1 MKQAP
6 VPVENTKM
14 KTRILPDKIQKL
26 MTRDWEVDHASRWFL
41 SKIVAAVVF
50 LTVFGA
56 SPSVAQQG
64 INYDESKAPA
74 YTLPDPL
81 VMANGQRVTSA
92 RMWTAE
98 RRPELLKL
106 FETYEYGHSPGRP
119 KGMTFKVLSVE
130 VDALG
135 GKAVRKQVLI
145 NFTGNQDGPRMRLLI
160 YVPKDATKPVPIFLG
175 LNFGGNQT
183 VAPDPGIT
191 INPGWVGRGW
201 GVIDH
206 HATEESRGAS
216 ACQWQLQKIL
226 ARGYGLA
233 TAYYGDIEP
242 DFDGGIRHGVRALYL
257 HPGQSAPAADGWGA
271 IGAWAWGLS
280 RAMDYLE
287 TDKDVDPHRVA
298 VIGHSRLGKTALW
311 AGAQDTRFALVISN
325 DSGEGGA
332 ALSRHWMGET
342 VKAINTS
349 FPWWFCR
356 NYRKFNGDVNAL
368 PVDQHEL
375 IALIA
380 PRPVYIATA
389 AGDLWA
395 DPRGMFLAARAADP
409 VYRLLGTDGLGAA
422 KMPGIGHPVMT
433 TIGFHLR
440 CGPHDV
446 TAYDWGRFLDFADKH
461 ERVR

>member
-1 MKQAP
+1 ML
-6 VPVENTKM
+6 M
-14 KTRILPDKIQKL
+14 RISPDKIQIML
-26 MTRDWEVDHASRWFL
+26 TRDGKVNHANRWFPA
-41 SKIVAAVVF
+41 KIVAAVAF
-50 LTVFGA
+50 LIVFGA
-56 SPSVAQQG
+56 SPSLAQQG

-74 YTLPDPL
+74 YTLPDLL
-81 VMANGQRVTSA
+81 VMASGQRVTSA
-92 RMWTAE
+92 RMWAVE
-98 RRPELLKL
+98 RRPEILKL

-119 KGMTFKVLSVE
+119 KGMTFQIIS
-130 VDALG
+130 VDANALD
-135 GKAVRKQVLI
+135 GKAIRKQVLI
-145 NFTGNQDGPRMRLLI
+145 NFTGRKEGPRIGLLI
-160 YVPKDATKPVPIFLG
+160 YLPKNATKPVPMFLG

-183 VAPDPGIT
+183 VASDPGIA

-201 GVIDH
+201 GVINH
-206 HATEESRGAS
+206 HATDESRGAS
-216 ACQWQLQKIL
+216 ACQWQVQKIL
-226 ARGYGLA
+226 DRGYGLA

-242 DFDGGIRHGVRALYL
+242 DFEGGIREGVRALYL
-257 HPGQSAPAADGWGA
+257 RPDQSAPAADGWGA

-287 TDKDVDPHRVA
+287 TDKDVDAHRVA
-298 VIGHSRLGKTALW
+298 LVGHSRLGKTALW

-342 VKAINTS
+342 IKAINTS

-356 NYRKFNGDVNAL
+356 NYKKFNDDVNAM

-395 DPRGMFLAARAADP
+395 DPRGMFLAAQAADP
-409 VYRLLGTDGLGAA
+409 IYRLLGTDGLGAA
-422 KMPGIGHPVMT
+422 KMPGIGQPVMT

-446 TAYDWGRFLDFADKH
+446 TSYDWDQFLDFADKH
-461 ERVR
+461 ERAR

>member
-1 MKQAP
+1 ML
-6 VPVENTKM
+6 M
-14 KTRILPDKIQKL
+14 RISPDKIQIML
-26 MTRDWEVDHASRWFL
+26 TRDGKVNHANRWFPA
-41 SKIVAAVVF
+41 KIVAAVAF
-50 LTVFGA
+50 LIVFGA
-56 SPSVAQQG
+56 SPSLAQQG

-74 YTLPDPL
+74 YTLPDLL
-81 VMANGQRVTSA
+81 VMASGQRVTSA
-92 RMWTAE
+92 RMWAVE
-98 RRPELLKL
+98 RRPEILKL
-106 FETYEYGHSPGRP
+106 FETHEYGHSPGRP
-119 KGMTFKVLSVE
+119 KGMTFQIIS
-130 VDALG
+130 VDANALD
-135 GKAVRKQVLI
+135 GKAIRKQVLI
-145 NFTGNQDGPRMRLLI
+145 NFTGRKEGPRIGLLI
-160 YVPKDATKPVPIFLG
+160 YLPKNATKPVPMFLG

-183 VAPDPGIT
+183 VASDPGIA

-201 GVIDH
+201 GVINH
-206 HATEESRGAS
+206 HATDESRGAS
-216 ACQWQLQKIL
+216 ACQWQVQKIL
-226 ARGYGLA
+226 DRGYGLA

-242 DFDGGIRHGVRALYL
+242 DFEGGIREGVRALYL
-257 HPGQSAPAADGWGA
+257 RPGQSAPAADGWGA

-287 TDKDVDPHRVA
+287 TDKDVDAHRVA
-298 VIGHSRLGKTALW
+298 LVGHSRLGKTALW

-342 VKAINTS
+342 IKTINTS

-356 NYRKFNGDVNAL
+356 NYKKFNDDVNAM

-395 DPRGMFLAARAADP
+395 DPRGMFLAAQAADP
-409 VYRLLGTDGLGAA
+409 IYRLLGTDGLGAA
-422 KMPGIGHPVMT
+422 KMPGIGQPVMT

-446 TAYDWGRFLDFADKH
+446 TSYDWDQFLDFADKH
-461 ERVR
+461 ERAR

>member
-1 MKQAP
+1 M
-6 VPVENTKM
+6 KM
-14 KTRILPDKIQKL
+14 KILPYKL
-26 MTRDWEVDHASRWFL
+26 EKPKTRDCRVNRANQRFPANIL
-41 SKIVAAVVF
+41 AAVAF
-50 LTVFGA
+50 LMMFGA
-56 SPSVAQQG
+56 SPCLAQQG

-74 YTLPDPL
+74 YTLPNPL

-98 RRPELLKL
+98 RRPELLK
-106 FETYEYGHSPGRP
+106 FFQTYEYGHSPGRP
-119 KGMTFKVLSVE
+119 KGMTFQIVSVE
-130 VDALG
+130 ANALG
-135 GKAVRKQVLI
+135 GKAVRKQVVI
-145 NFTGNQDGPRMRLLI
+145 NFTGKQDGPRMRLLV
-160 YVPKDATKPVPIFLG
+160 YLPKGATKPVPMFLG
-175 LNFGGNQT
+175 LNFAGNQT
-183 VAPDPGIT
+183 IASDPGIT
-191 INPGWVGRGW
+191 INPNWVGSTGW

-242 DFDGGIRHGVRALYL
+242 DFEGGIRQGVRALYL
-257 HPGQSAPAADGWGA
+257 RPGQSEPAVDGWGA

-287 TDKDVDPHRVA
+287 TDKDVDAHRVA
-298 VIGHSRLGKTALW
+298 VVGHSRLGKTALW

-356 NYRKFNGDVNAL
+356 NYRKFDNDVNAL

-395 DPRGMFLAARAADP
+395 DPRGMFLAAQAAAP
-409 VYRLLGTDGLGAA
+409 VYRLLGTDGLGAV
-422 KMPGIGHPVMT
+422 KMPGIGQPVMT

-446 TAYDWGRFLDFADKH
+446 TAYDWDQFLDFADKH
-461 ERVR
+461 EKAR

>member
-1 MKQAP
+1 MKSTVLPIRSKTFRMRRSKAWP
-6 VPVENTKM
+6 VGG
-14 KTRILPDKIQKL
+14 
-26 MTRDWEVDHASRWFL
+26 WSR
-41 SKIVAAVVF
+41 SGIVVAASF
-50 LTVFGA
+50 LLLTLASVGLAQHAGA
-56 SPSVAQQG
+56 
-64 INYDESKAPA
+64 NYDESKVPA
-74 YTLPDPL
+74 YTLPNPL
-81 VMANGQRVTSA
+81 VMANGQPVTSA
-92 RMWTAE
+92 RMWLE
-98 RRPELLKL
+98 KRRPELLKL
-106 FETYEYGHSPGRP
+106 FETDEYGRSPGRP
-119 KGMTFKVLSVE
+119 EGMTFRVASV
-130 VDALG
+130 DRNALG
-135 GKAVRKQVLI
+135 GKAVRKEVVI
-145 NFTGNQDGPRMRLLI
+145 NFTGKMDGPKMRLLI
-160 YVPKDATKPVPIFLG
+160 YLPKGVPKPAPIFLG

-191 INPGWVGRGW
+191 INPGWVADGW

-206 HATEESRGAS
+206 HSTDASRGVN
-216 ACQWQLQKIL
+216 ACRWQLPKIL

-242 DFDGGIRHGVRALYL
+242 DYNGGIRDSVRSLYL
-257 HPGQSAPAADGWGA
+257 RPGQREPAADGWGA

-287 TDKDVDPHRVA
+287 TDKDVDARRVA
-298 VIGHSRLGKTALW
+298 VVGHSRLGKTAVW

-332 ALSRHWMGET
+332 ALSRRWFGES
-342 VKAINTS
+342 VQSINTS

-356 NYRKFNGDVNAL
+356 NFRKFNGDANAL
-368 PVDQHEL
+368 PMDQHEL

-395 DPRGMFLAARAADP
+395 DPRGMFLAAKGADP

-422 KMPGIGHPVMT
+422 RMPGIGQPVMT

-440 CGPHDV
+440 CGPHNV
-446 TAYDWGRFLDFADKH
+446 TAYDWDQFLNFADKH
-461 ERVR
+461 MKPR

>member
-1 MKQAP
+1 ML
-6 VPVENTKM
+6 M
-14 KTRILPDKIQKL
+14 RIPPEKIQIL
-26 MTRDWEVDHASRWFL
+26 LTRDGKVNHANRRFPA
-41 SKIVAAVVF
+41 KIVATVAF
-50 LTVFGA
+50 LIVFGA
-56 SPSVAQQG
+56 SLSLAQQG
-64 INYDESKAPA
+64 INYDESKASA
-74 YTLPDPL
+74 YTLPNPL
-81 VMANGQRVTSA
+81 VAANGQRVTSA
-92 RMWTAE
+92 RMWAVE
-98 RRPELLKL
+98 RRPEILKL
-106 FETYEYGHSPGRP
+106 FEAYEYGHSPGRP
-119 KGMTFKVLSVE
+119 KGMTFQVISV
-130 VDALG
+130 DANALG
-135 GKAVRKQVLI
+135 GKAIRKQIVI
-145 NFTGNQDGPRMRLLI
+145 NFTGRKDGPRMGLLI
-160 YVPKDATKPVPIFLG
+160 YLPKNATKPVPMFLG

-183 VAPDPGIT
+183 VASDPGIT
-191 INPGWVGRGW
+191 LNPGWVGRGW
-201 GVIDH
+201 GVINH
-206 HATEESRGAS
+206 HATEESRGVS

-226 ARGYGLA
+226 GRGYGLA

-242 DFDGGIRHGVRALYL
+242 DFEGGIREGVRALYL
-257 HPGQSAPAADGWGA
+257 RPGQSAPAADGWGA

-287 TDKDVDPHRVA
+287 TDKDVDAHRVA
-298 VIGHSRLGKTALW
+298 VVGHSRLGKTALW
-311 AGAQDTRFALVISN
+311 AGAQDTRFALVIAN

-342 VKAINTS
+342 IKAINTS

-356 NYRKFNGDVNAL
+356 NYKKFNDDVNAL

-395 DPRGMFLAARAADP
+395 DPRGMFLAAQAADP

-422 KMPGIGHPVMT
+422 KMPGIGQPVMT

-446 TAYDWGRFLDFADKH
+446 TAYDWDQFLNFADKH
-461 ERVR
+461 ERAR